1 MSQQDAIRMFD
12 MKIGHVGI
20 NGDSQEQAAAW
31 AADFL
36 RLLGLPTKEGEKS
49 VWAGDLV
56 EIMKGNGRGTVGHI
70 AIKVNDCDKAI
81 EYFKSRGMTPA
92 EETRKVENGR
102 TVFIYFEEEI
112 AGFAIHL
119 NQA

>member
-1 MSQQDAIRMFD
+1 MSEQDAIKMFD
-12 MKIGHVGI
+12 MKVGHVGI
-20 NGDSQEQAAAW
+20 NGDGPEQALAW

-36 RLLGLPTKEGEKS
+36 RLLGFPTKDGEQS
-49 VWAGDLV
+49 VWAGNLV

-81 EYFKSRGMTPA
+81 EYFKGRGMTPV
-92 EETRKVENGR
+92 EETRKVEDGR

>member
-1 MSQQDAIRMFD
+1 MGQDAVAMFD
-12 MKIGHVGI
+12 MKVKHVGI
-20 NGDSQEQAAAW
+20 NADSGEQAAAW

-36 RLLGLPTKEGEKS
+36 KLMGIPTKDGEKS

-56 EIMKGNGRGTVGHI
+56 EIMKGDGRGTVGHI
-70 AIKVNDCDKAI
+70 AFSVNDCDKAV
-81 EYFKSRGMTPA
+81 EYFKGLGMTPV
-92 EETRKVENGR
+92 EETRKVEDGR
-102 TVFIYFEEEI
+102 TVFIYFKEEI

>member
-1 MSQQDAIRMFD
+1 MNGQDAVTMFD
-12 MKIGHVGI
+12 MKIGHIGI
-20 NGDSQEQAAAW
+20 NGDDPGQAARW

-70 AIKVNDCDKAI
+70 AVKVNDCDKAI
-81 EYFKSRGMTPA
+81 EYFKGRGMTPV

>member
-1 MSQQDAIRMFD
+1 MSEQDAIKMLD
-12 MKIGHVGI
+12 MKVGHVGI
-20 NGDSQEQAAAW
+20 NGADSEQAAAW
-31 AADFL
+31 AADFF
-36 RLLGLPTKEGEKS
+36 RLLGLPTENGEKS
-49 VWAGDLV
+49 VWAGNLV
-56 EIMKGNGRGTVGHI
+56 EIMKGDGRGTVGHI

-81 EYFKSRGMTPA
+81 EYFESRGMTPV
-92 EETRKVENGR
+92 EETRKVEDGR

>member
-1 MSQQDAIRMFD
+1 MNENGAAMFD
-12 MKIGHVGI
+12 MKVNHIGI
-20 NGDSQEQAAAW
+20 NADSGQQAAAW

-36 RLLGLPTKEGEKS
+36 KLWGIPTRDGEKS
-49 VWAGDLV
+49 VWAGNLV

-70 AIKVNDCDKAI
+70 AFTVNDCDKAI
-81 EYFKSRGMTPA
+81 EYFKGLGMTPI
-92 EETRKVENGR
+92 EETRKTVDGR
-102 TVFIYFEEEI
+102 TTFIYFEEEI

>member
-1 MSQQDAIRMFD
+1 MNEQDAVKMFD

-20 NGDSQEQAAAW
+20 NGDSPQEAAVW
-31 AADFL
+31 AADFFK
-36 RLLGLPTKEGEKS
+36 LLGLPTKVGEKS

-56 EIMKGNGRGTVGHI
+56 EIMKGDGRGTIGHI
-70 AIKVNDCDKAI
+70 AIRVNDCDKAI
-81 EYFKSRGMTPA
+81 EYFRGRGMTPV
-92 EETRKVENGR
+92 EETRKVENGK

>member
-1 MSQQDAIRMFD
+1 MNEKDAVKRFD
-12 MKIGHVGI
+12 MKVGHIGI
-20 NGDSQEQAAAW
+20 NADSPKEAAAW

-36 RLLGLPTKEGEKS
+36 RLLGLPTREGEKS

-56 EIMKGNGRGTVGHI
+56 EIMKGNGRGSVGHI
-70 AIKVNDCDKAI
+70 AVRVNDCDKAI
-81 EYFKSRGMTPA
+81 EYFQSRGMTPV
-92 EETRKVENGR
+92 EETRKVEDGK

>member
-1 MSQQDAIRMFD
+1 MNKSAADLFE
-12 MKIGHVGI
+12 MKVTHIGI
-20 NGDSQEQAAAW
+20 NADSGEQAAAW

-36 RLLGLPTKEGEKS
+36 KLMGSPTRQGEKS
-49 VWAGDLV
+49 VWAGSLV

-70 AIKVNDCDKAI
+70 AFAVNDCDKAI
-81 EYFKSRGMTPA
+81 EYFQGLGMTLV
-92 EETRKVENGR
+92 EETRKVADGK
-102 TVFIYFEEEI
+102 TTFIYFEEEI

>member
-1 MSQQDAIRMFD
+1 MSIQDAAATID
-12 MKIGHVGI
+12 MKIGHIGI
-20 NGDSQEQAAAW
+20 NGDSPRQAAAW
-31 AADFL
+31 AEDFF
-36 RLLGLPTKEGEKS
+36 RLLGLPTKAGEKS
-49 VWAGDLV
+49 VWAGQLV
-56 EIMKGNGRGTVGHI
+56 EIMKGDGRGTVGHI

-81 EYFKSRGMTPA
+81 AYFKDRGMTPV